1 MSKTLIAA
9 ALLAFLGG
17 QVQAQS
23 VTNSNYV
30 AYPDPS
36 LISRDLSDLS
46 RVLRRNYSK
55 YIAYMAPNGGTIPLV
70 ATDDVTDEQLL
81 RAYNILDFF
90 LTDVPGTRFGAD
102 KSVIAN
108 QMADSGATLVMP
120 GGRDGDSPIRKR
132 ALQGQPLYALEF
144 PVEGSVP
151 YLTNDYDQRD
161 AGFEEIFH
169 IVHDHG
175 IGTKFNTGAL
185 SDSFQVEFAAATQA
199 ALDSGLWGALEEA
212 QGWIKELTEE
222 GSLQQEYAAAII
234 DSYYGYWGG
243 WSEAPGGMWGN
254 YVPKTRSEV
263 VAADPTGITLIRE
276 FLPENITY
284 MARID
289 PSFEGTFEM
298 QFDESQ
304 PYTHKSQYILNARL
318 LGTLP
323 SGLNGNDQDNIL
335 MGNEGDNVIDAREGT
350 DVVQFSVSSQDVDLS
365 RDQEGVRVS
374 NAEIGSD
381 LLRNVEILRFTD
393 TDIAVKDIQ

>member
-9 ALLAFLGG
+9 ALLACLGG
-17 QVQAQS
+17 QVQARN

-46 RVLRRNYSK
+46 RVLRRNYNK
-55 YIAYMAPNGGTIPLV
+55 YIAYTAPNGGTIPLV

-120 GGRDGDSPIRKR
+120 GGRDGDSPIRRR

-144 PVEGSVP
+144 PTEGSVP

-169 IVHDHG
+169 IVHDYG
-175 IGTKFNTGAL
+175 IGTKFNAGAL

-199 ALDSGLWGALEEA
+199 ALDTGLWGALEEA

-289 PSFEGTFEM
+289 PSFEGAFEM

-304 PYTHKSQYILNARL
+304 PYTHKSRYLLNARL

-335 MGNEGDNVIDAREGT
+335 MGNEGDNAIDAREGT

>member
-9 ALLAFLGG
+9 ALLACLGG

-23 VTNSNYV
+23 VANSNYV

-36 LISRDLSDLS
+36 LISRDLSALS

-55 YIAYMAPNGGTIPLV
+55 YIAYVAPNGGTIPLV

-81 RAYNILDFF
+81 RAYNILDFY

-102 KSVIAN
+102 KSVIAD

-120 GGRDGDSPIRKR
+120 GGRDGDSPIRQR
-132 ALQGQPLYALEF
+132 ALQGQPLYAREF

-169 IVHDHG
+169 MVHDYG
-175 IGTKFNTGAL
+175 IGTKFTTGAL
-185 SDSFQVEFAAATQA
+185 SNSFQVEFAAATQA
-199 ALDSGLWGALEEA
+199 SLDTGLWGAPDEA

-243 WSEAPGGMWGN
+243 WSEAPSGMWGI
-254 YVPKTRSEV
+254 YVPKTRAEV
-263 VAADPTGITLIRE
+263 VGADPTGITLIRE

-284 MARID
+284 MTRID

-298 QFDESQ
+298 QFDESR

-323 SGLNGNDQDNIL
+323 SGLNGNEQDNIL
-335 MGNEGDNVIDAREGT
+335 MGNEGDNEIDGRGGI
-350 DVVQFSVSSQDVDLS
+350 DVVQFPVSSQDVDLS
-365 RDQEGVRVS
+365 RDQGGLRVS
-374 NAEIGSD
+374 NAEIGTD

-393 TDIAVKDIQ
+393 TDIAGKDVQ